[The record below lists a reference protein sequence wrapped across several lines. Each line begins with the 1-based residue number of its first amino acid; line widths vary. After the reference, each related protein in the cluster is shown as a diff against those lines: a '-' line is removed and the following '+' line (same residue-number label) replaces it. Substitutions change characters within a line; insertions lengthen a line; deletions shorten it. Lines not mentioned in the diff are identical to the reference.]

1 MSAFEAA
8 YGRLL
13 DACAAVAATVVLA
26 LTTLFT
32 LTVVLRVTAG
42 SRVKGDVE
50 LSEYAILLI
59 TAFAAPWLL
68 RQGRHVRLDVVLV
81 NLPPRLAW
89 RCELLADVLGVAV
102 SLLLVWYGARVLVTS
117 AVAGTRIVKEFTIPE
132 WWTLWPLPLMFA
144 LVTIEFAF
152 RFRRVL
158 HGPRQPRTE
167 GGQL

>member
-1 MSAFEAA
+1 LKTFEAA

-13 DACAAVAATVVLA
+13 DACAALAAAVVLA
-26 LTTLFT
+26 LTTLFI

-50 LSEYAILLI
+50 LSEYAIVLI

-81 NLPPRLAW
+81 NLPARLAW
-89 RCELLADVLGVAV
+89 RLELFADALGLAV
-102 SLLLVWYGARVLVTS
+102 SLLLLWYGTRVLVTS
-117 AVAGTRIVKEFTIPE
+117 ALGGTRIVKEFTIPE
-132 WWTLWPLPLMFA
+132 WWTLWPLPLMFMLLA
-144 LVTIEFAF
+144 VEFVL

-158 HGPRQPRTE
+158 YGPKQARAE

>member
-1 MSAFEAA
+1 LKAFEAA

-13 DACAAVAATVVLA
+13 DACAAVSAAVVLA

-32 LTVVLRVTAG
+32 LTVILRVTAG
-42 SRVKGDVE
+42 SRVTGDVE
-50 LSEYAILLI
+50 LSEYAMVLI

-89 RCELLADVLGVAV
+89 RCELVGDAMGLAV
-102 SLLLVWYGARVLVTS
+102 SLLLLWYGARVLVVS
-117 AVAGTRIVKEFTIPE
+117 ALAGTRIVKEFTIPE

-144 LVTIEFAF
+144 LVAIEFAF

-158 HGPRQPRTE
+158 HGPRRARAE

>member
-1 MSAFEAA
+1 MKSLETA

-13 DACAAVAATVVLA
+13 DACAAVAAAVVLG
-26 LTTLFT
+26 LTTLFA
-32 LTVVLRVTAG
+32 LTVALRVTAN
-42 SRVKGDVE
+42 SRVTGDVE
-50 LSEYAILLI
+50 LSEYAMVLI

-81 NLPPRLAW
+81 NLRPRHAW
-89 RCELLADVLGVAV
+89 LCELCADALGFLV
-102 SLLLVWYGARVLVTS
+102 SLLLLWYGARVLLVS
-117 AVAGTRIVKEFTIPE
+117 AAGGTRIVKEFTIPE

-144 LVTIEFAF
+144 LVAVEFAF

-158 HGPRQPRTE
+158 HGPRQARTE